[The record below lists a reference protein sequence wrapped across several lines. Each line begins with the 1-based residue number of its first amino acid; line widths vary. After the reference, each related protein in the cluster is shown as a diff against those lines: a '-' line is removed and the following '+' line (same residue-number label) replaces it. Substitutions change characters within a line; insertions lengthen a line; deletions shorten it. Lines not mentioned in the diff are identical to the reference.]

1 MKRTALL
8 VACILVPLVCS
19 IAYVLTGM
27 VCDVLDTNDS
37 AFACCVGAIA
47 VPTILVL
54 FACMRS
60 SQISACERRAR
71 EGDNV

>member
-1 MKRTALL
+1 MKRTAII

-47 VPTILVL
+47 VPTILGL
-54 FACMRS
+54 FAFMRS
-60 SQISACERRAR
+60 SQVSECERRTR
-71 EGDNV
+71 GFD